1 MWLQEVKEENLR
13 DFQIYGEWLGSGTIQ
28 ERDTGL
34 KNPTLGVW
42 NFQLVRMR
50 EEVERKKIIT
60 SYIGQVEFT
69 QSGDSNKLL
78 KLHV

>member
-1 MWLQEVKEENLR
+1 MKEENLR
-13 DFQIYGEWLGSGTIQ
+13 DFQIYGEWLGGGTIQ

-78 KLHV
+78 TLHV

>member
-1 MWLQEVKEENLR
+1 MKEGNLR
-13 DFQIYGEWLGSGTIQ
+13 GFQIYGEWLCGGTIQ

-42 NFQLVRMR
+42 NFQLVRIR
-50 EEVERKKIIT
+50 EEVERKQSIT

-69 QSGDSNKLL
+69 KSGDSNKLL
-78 KLHV
+78 NLHV